1 MSTPKQATITA
12 FAGKGGVGKTTCAAA
27 TALHSAT
34 QGYKTLV
41 LSTDATPSLSHI
53 FQMAPSDVPVRAAD
67 GLYFLEIGATQA
79 RQMWEKKFGRD
90 VYQVFSSF
98 VDLGYPEYVDF
109 MATVLPGLSEEFM
122 VDYIRE
128 LSSAGSWDAIVWD
141 TAPLG
146 QTLAL
151 LQTPALLMRHLR
163 LAPRIYTKLKAGE
176 GTRETILDIIRRWE
190 DLSAADVS
198 FLRNCVELNIVAIPE
213 ALAVNQLDEILA
225 ELHKY
230 SLRVKRLIINNVIQS
245 PDSDF
250 LRLKAGQQQS
260 YLKQMHAKYGR
271 FHLSRV
277 PLFPHEIKGRETL
290 LKVAGALYLTD
301 DTATG

>member
-1 MSTPKQATITA
+1 MSAPEQSPITA

-34 QGYKTLV
+34 QGRKTLV

-53 FQMAPSDVPVRAAD
+53 FQMKPSDVPVRAAD
-67 GLYFLEIGATQA
+67 GLYFLEIGTAQA

-98 VDLGYPEYVDF
+98 VDIGYPEYVDF

-122 VDYIRE
+122 VDHIRE
-128 LSSAGSWDAIVWD
+128 LSSAGYWDAIVWD

-176 GTRETILDIIRRWE
+176 GARETILDIIRRWE
-190 DLSAADVS
+190 ELSAADVS
-198 FLRNCVELNIVAIPE
+198 FLHNCVEFNIVAIPE

-225 ELHKY
+225 ELDKY
-230 SLRVKRLIINNVIQS
+230 DLRVKRLIINNVVQAT
-245 PDSDF
+245 DSDF
-250 LRLKAGQQQS
+250 LRLKAGHQQP
-260 YLKQMHAKYGR
+260 YLKQIHDKYGR
-271 FHLSRV
+271 FQLSRV
-277 PLFPHEIKGRETL
+277 PLFHHEITGREAL
-290 LKVAGALYLTD
+290 LKVAGALY
-301 DTATG
+301 